1 MRHRIFNDEGEED
14 LVFVMGF
21 GNRWTHENVSW
32 LVGTLANAG
41 YRVHAFELPTNI
53 DDFKADWL
61 EPVAEYVVDLED
73 YQLLAHSAGSL
84 VAQALDGADN
94 HVYLS
99 PWWGYN
105 ERVPNPVL
113 DLLSQIPTSAPFLP
127 RGETDRSAIG
137 DLATDH
143 QLATSPKWVS
153 PSFVRET
160 RRAQGDLLA
169 IDHDAV
175 VFCSL
180 KDPIID
186 HQPIGERVPPEH
198 VVLYDG
204 GHELFSSSVR
214 DQYVGLLLTALEGGA
229 DAIEAAHGIYTLE
242 ASDDRGDAVDAD
254 AGGDSGAGADDKAD
268 AVDATN

>member
-1 MRHRIFNDEGEED
+1 MRHRLFNEDGETD
-14 LVFVMGF
+14 LVFVMGL

-32 LVGTLANAG
+32 LIGTLADAG
-41 YRVHAFELPTNI
+41 YRVHAFEIPTNI

-61 EPVAEYVVDLED
+61 EPVAEYVIDLEE

-84 VAQALDGADN
+84 IAQALDGAEN

-105 ERVPNPVL
+105 EDYPDVVI
-113 DLLSQIPTSAPFLP
+113 DLAAQIPTSAPFLP
-127 RGETDRSAIG
+127 RGEVSKATIG

-153 PSFVRET
+153 PSFLRET
-160 RRAQGDLLA
+160 RRAQADLLD

-180 KDPIID
+180 QDTVID
-186 HQPIGERVPPEH
+186 LRPIGERVPPEH

-214 DQYVGLLLTALEGGA
+214 DQYVDLLLAALEAGA
-229 DAIEAAHGIYTLE
+229 DAIESKHVVPTETPGSAEAAELE
-242 ASDDRGDAVDAD
+242 AE
-254 AGGDSGAGADDKAD
+254 
-268 AVDATN
+268 

>member
-1 MRHRIFNDEGEED
+1 MRHRIFNEDGEEE
-14 LVFVMGF
+14 LVFVMGW

-32 LVGTLANAG
+32 LIGKCANAG

-61 EPVAEYVVDLED
+61 EPVAEYVVDLEA
-73 YQLLAHSAGSL
+73 YQLLAHSAGAL
-84 VAQALDGADN
+84 VAQALDGAQN

-99 PWWGYN
+99 PFWGYRGTPRN
-105 ERVPNPVL
+105 FVGE
-113 DLLSQIPTSAPFLP
+113 LLSEVPTSFPFLP
-127 RGETDRSAIG
+127 VGEPRKEDFG

-143 QLATSPKWVS
+143 QLATNPRWTS

-160 RRAQGDLLA
+160 HHAQEELLA
-169 IDHDAV
+169 LDHDAV

-180 KDPIID
+180 RDSIVD
-186 HQPIGERVPPEH
+186 LRPIGERVPSEH

-214 DQYVGLLLTALEGGA
+214 DQYIDAVLAALEEGA
-229 DAIEAAHGIYTLE
+229 SAVE
-242 ASDDRGDAVDAD
+242 DRPTVT
-254 AGGDSGAGADDKAD
+254 
-268 AVDATN
+268 V